1 MSPGNLL
8 VSPTPSLLAPP
19 NEYPDDHPGSQRSR
33 KLCSVLA
40 VAGVWMGGEGRGGE
54 GRRKGRGRGGEGRG
68 EEERGGEGKGG
79 EGKGRG

>member
-1 MSPGNLL
+1 MSPGDLL
-8 VSPTPSLLAPP
+8 VSPAPSLLAPP

-54 GRRKGRGRGGEGRG
+54 GREGEGGEGRG
-68 EEERGGEGKGG
+68 MR
-79 EGKGRG
+79 